1 MAEFEADITVTIKVR
16 VQAQSWEEAL
26 EKVNRVSVP
35 IPDIVTTDEVTV
47 VDWDVA
53 DTLYVIDV
61 AAVQLLALDKHIERS
76 VHTSHALDHLPPK
89 P

>member
-1 MAEFEADITVTIKVR
+1 MAEFEADITLTIKVR

-53 DTLYVIDV
+53 DNLYVIDV
-61 AAVQLLALDKHIERS
+61 AAVGLGPREPLSRDK
-76 VHTSHALDHLPPK
+76 A
-89 P
+89 